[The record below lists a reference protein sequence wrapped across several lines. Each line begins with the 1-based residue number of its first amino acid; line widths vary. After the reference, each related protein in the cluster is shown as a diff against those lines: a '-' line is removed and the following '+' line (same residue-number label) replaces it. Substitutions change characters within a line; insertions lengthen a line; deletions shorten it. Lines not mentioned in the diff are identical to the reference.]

1 MSTYERAAAIIAE
14 CGVAPI
20 PLDKAKAILDA
31 LMQKRYIVVAMKASH
46 DMFTRFHSHARFL
59 GTETGQ
65 GYEQIYNDAIAFAVE
80 QDLWPTKLVVTT
92 VNIGGEDISVDV
104 QIPESTTKASN
115 KQLLSAYSYV
125 EDTAKEHGIS
135 LPENEGVT

>member
-1 MSTYERAAAIIAE
+1 
-14 CGVAPI
+14 
-20 PLDKAKAILDA
+20 
-31 LMQKRYIVVAMKASH
+31 
-46 DMFTRFHSHARFL
+46 
-59 GTETGQ
+59 
-65 GYEQIYNDAIAFAVE
+65 
-80 QDLWPTKLVVTT
+80 

-135 LPENEGVT
+135 LPENEGVR